1 MAAEAFDFSADLDNG
16 VALYSVNG
24 MPLPCNGSAVSVPL
38 GRVSASIV

>member
-24 MPLPCNGSAVSVPL
+24 IPLPCNGLAMSVPL
-38 GRVSASIV
+38 GRASASIV